1 MEEKKNN
8 KFKEHYTK
16 HKSTYSFIIMIVVCI
31 IIAKLLTSFVF
42 ISVMVDGNSMYSTLK
57 NGDKA
62 ITDGLFYK
70 MTGIDRFDIVIIEHP
85 KYDEKLVKRVI
96 GLPGEH
102 LKYSKGVLY
111 INGEVVEE
119 NFIDEDAKLKTLTPM
134 GNDTFEFT
142 LNDNE
147 YYVMGDNRGNSAD
160 SRYFGAIKKSQIK
173 GNGILLFGSCK
184 TVTDEGK
191 CKGLKLRWPKKVK

>member
-1 MEEKKNN
+1 MMENN

-16 HKSTYSFIIMIVVCI
+16 HKATYSFIIMVVVCI

-70 MTGIDRFDIVIIEHP
+70 MAGIDRFDIVIIEHP

-119 NFIDEDAKLKTLTPM
+119 NFLSESAKLQTLTPM
-134 GNDTFEFT
+134 GNDTFEIT
-142 LNDNE
+142 LKDNE
-147 YYVMGDNRGNSAD
+147 YYVMGDNRGNSSD
-160 SRYFGAIKKSQIK
+160 SRYFGAIKKNQIK
-173 GNGILLFGSCK
+173 GDGILLFGSCK